1 MLMTGAFEPCQTMK
15 QSIQNTGDLRS
26 DSLFFLAILIVLIGC
41 TLFSGG
47 TAIVLASGMLNET
60 TVEVAQIPLPPQP

>member
-1 MLMTGAFEPCQTMK
+1 MK
-15 QSIQNTGDLRS
+15 QNLQNTSDLRS
-26 DSLFFLAILIVLIGC
+26 DDLFFLAVLIVLIGC

-60 TVEVAQIPLPPQP
+60 TVEVAQIPFPPQP

>member
-1 MLMTGAFEPCQTMK
+1 MK
-15 QSIQNTGDLRS
+15 QNLQNTSDLRS
-26 DSLFFLAILIVLIGC
+26 DDLFFLAVLIVLIGC

-60 TVEVAQIPLPPQP
+60 TVEVAQIRLPPQP